1 MLSVLYGTVAVHHK
15 ELTGEDLIE
24 LEDQRKDKE
33 RQEEEEVTEEPKRLT
48 VQERAGGFS
57 LLEEALLAFETLDPN
72 VEQYMKFAAAVQ
84 NAIQHYR
91 AIYDERKKKKKSYHP
106 DITESFFQEGRE
118 NCLQ

>member
-1 MLSVLYGTVAVHHK
+1 MSTVSPLHRNLQVAGFQGCK
-15 ELTGEDLIE
+15 CT
-24 LEDQRKDKE
+24 QRKDKE
-33 RQEEEEVTEEPKRLT
+33 RQEEEAAEKLKRFT
-48 VQERAGGFS
+48 TQDMAGGFS

>member
-57 LLEEALLAFETLDPN
+57 LLEEALLAFQAQDPD
-72 VEQYMKFAAAVQ
+72 VEWYMKTQQAFRMQSTAT
-84 NAIQHYR
+84 
-91 AIYDERKKKKKSYHP
+91 ESSMGRKKKLLPRHHRIIFS
-106 DITESFFQEGRE
+106 SG
-118 NCLQ
+118 